1 MSVPRTQPKPW
12 PMKWIVLVIVLSL
25 GTYTWLTLHYRKANP
40 AFAPYGDMKDRANTT
55 RLLASGYQR
64 ISLRVERPADPL
76 PVANGATIIA
86 SAGGLS
92 EDLRLTLIDQ
102 PLLPQDYHQVSAA
115 PSTNGFFP
123 YLIRFACTVT
133 DPQWQPGPVHLY
145 VREDQITIVP
155 ELEKLSGDLLTR
167 RADNIVL
174 LTVPGGTLKP
184 GTYTIVL
191 AGQRESRT
199 WTLQVH

>member
-1 MSVPRTQPKPW
+1 
-12 PMKWIVLVIVLSL
+12 MKWIVLVIGVSL
-25 GTYTWLTLHYRKANP
+25 GAYTWLTLHYRKANP

-64 ISLRVERPADPL
+64 ISLRVERPADSQ
-76 PVANGATIIA
+76 PVANGAASLT

-102 PLLPQDYHQVSAA
+102 PLLPMEYSQVSAA
-115 PSTNGFFP
+115 PATNGLFP
-123 YLIRFACTVT
+123 YLIRFACTVP

-145 VREDQITIVP
+145 KREDQITIVP

-167 RADNIVL
+167 RADNSVL

-184 GTYTIVL
+184 GTYTVML
-191 AGQRESRT
+191 VGQRQSHT